1 MTTADEAVP
10 TRGDDPPEPPAEIKT
25 TRLLLWYPRGWRARY
40 GEEFAELLAA
50 EFAERPRSRG
60 RAVNVAASG
69 LRARLAAAGL
79 NGHPLDRAAAAQAG
93 LVTLA
98 GCGAAFVVF
107 GGAMW
112 SQLALHLQWAA
123 RDNSGSNFAV
133 AFMSAGLLV
142 LGVVAAAAFGG
153 LIRATIR
160 TAARDEGRMLVR
172 PALTASLGLVILFV
186 GGRHYANAWPGTG
199 GHLLWPMVHVPAWAA
214 AFGWAATMWITSY
227 VAHPGLLAAFPAT
240 QLAWMALSPAAIG
253 LLVTGVAG
261 LASRIRHSAFAMR
274 YAKWLF
280 KTAVGG
286 MILFLAGSL
295 RWMASAGAGSLGG
308 YHVGAI
314 DFAGLTV
321 LALALAVASHVV
333 RTTHLTGPVER

>member
-1 MTTADEAVP
+1 MTADTGQIRAS
-10 TRGDDPPEPPAEIKT
+10 
-25 TRLLLWYPRGWRARY
+25 RLLLWYPRGWRARY

-50 EFAERPRSRG
+50 EFAERPRYFRRSLDI
-60 RAVNVAASG
+60 AASG

-79 NGHPLDRAAAAQAG
+79 NEHPLDRGAAARASLG
-93 LVTLA
+93 VLA
-98 GCGAAFVVF
+98 WCGAAFLLF
-107 GGAMW
+107 GAAMW
-112 SQLALHLQWAA
+112 SQLAIGLQWHVE
-123 RDNSGSNFAV
+123 DHSGLNIAM
-133 AFMSAGLLV
+133 ALMSAGLLAF
-142 LGVVAAAAFGG
+142 GVVAVAASCG
-153 LIRATIR
+153 LIRATIGAVSR
-160 TAARDEGRMLVR
+160 GEARPLAR
-172 PALTASLGLVILFV
+172 PALTALTGLVILFV
-186 GGRHYANAWPGTG
+186 GGRHFANAWPGTG
-199 GHLLWPMVHVPAWAA
+199 GHLLWPIGHVPAWAA
-214 AFGWAATMWITSY
+214 AFGWATTMWITSY

-240 QLAWMALSPAAIG
+240 QLAWMALSPVAIG